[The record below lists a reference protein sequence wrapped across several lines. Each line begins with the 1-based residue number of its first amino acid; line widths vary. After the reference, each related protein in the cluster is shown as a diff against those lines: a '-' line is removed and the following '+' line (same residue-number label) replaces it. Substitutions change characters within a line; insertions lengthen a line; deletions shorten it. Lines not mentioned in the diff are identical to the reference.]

1 MTRPRL
7 LPGIGALAERFA
19 GFLLDQWG
27 VLHDG
32 ERPLPGAPEA
42 VDALLAQ
49 GARIVLLSN
58 SGRRA
63 ATNRERLAALG
74 FAPERLAGIVTSGEA
89 TWRLLKERPGPPWSE
104 FGRRC
109 LLLTI
114 GGDLGPVEG
123 LDLELVEAPE
133 DADFLLVSGLD
144 GKPAEAWRPLAEAAR
159 ARDLP
164 MICSN
169 PDKLAPSP
177 TGFLDSPGRLAAI
190 YESLGGRVVYVGK
203 PHAPIYTA
211 CLEALAG
218 IPRDAI
224 LAVGDSLEHDVAGA
238 HAQGLATCL
247 VASGI
252 HVEELPVEGEA
263 GRLIDAVVELAGR
276 TDAPPP
282 DFLLRRFAW

>member
-1 MTRPRL
+1 VTRPRL
-7 LPGIGALAERFA
+7 LPGIGAVAERFA

-32 ERPLPGAPEA
+32 ERPLPGAREA
-42 VDALLAQ
+42 VDALLAR

-63 ATNRERLAALG
+63 ATNRARLAALG
-74 FAPERLAGIVTSGEA
+74 FAPERLAGVVTSGEA
-89 TWRLLKERPGPPWSE
+89 AWRFLKERPGPPWSE
-104 FGRRC
+104 LGRRC

-123 LDLELVEAPE
+123 LDLELVKTPE
-133 DADFLLVSGLD
+133 EADFLLVSGLD

-169 PDKLAPSP
+169 PDKFAPSP
-177 TGFLDSPGRLAAI
+177 TGFVESPGLLAAL
-190 YESLGGRVVYVGK
+190 YEALGGRVIRVGK
-203 PHAPIYTA
+203 PYPPIYA
-211 CLEALAG
+211 ICLEALSG
-218 IPRDAI
+218 VPRQRI

-238 HAQGLATCL
+238 HARGLATCL
-247 VASGI
+247 VTSGI
-252 HVEELPVEGEA
+252 HAAELPVDGPDDF
-263 GRLIDAVVELAGR
+263 LLDAVERLAARRG
-276 TDAPPP
+276 TPPP
-282 DFLLRRFAW
+282 DYVLRRFA

>member
-1 MTRPRL
+1 VTRPRL
-7 LPGIGALAERFA
+7 LPGIGAVAERFA

-32 ERPLPGAPEA
+32 ERTLPGAREA
-42 VDALLAQ
+42 VDALLAR

-63 ATNRERLAALG
+63 ATNRARLAALG
-74 FAPERLAGIVTSGEA
+74 FAPERLAGVVTSGEA
-89 TWRLLKERPGPPWSE
+89 AWRFLKERPGPPWSE
-104 FGRRC
+104 LGRRC

-123 LDLELVEAPE
+123 PDLELVKTPE
-133 DADFLLVSGLD
+133 EADFLLVSGLD

-169 PDKLAPSP
+169 PDKFAPSP
-177 TGFLDSPGRLAAI
+177 TGFVESPGLLAAL
-190 YESLGGRVVYVGK
+190 YEALGGRVIRVGK
-203 PHAPIYTA
+203 PYPPIYA
-211 CLEALAG
+211 ICLEALSG
-218 IPRDAI
+218 VPRQRI

-238 HAQGLATCL
+238 HARGLATCL
-247 VASGI
+247 VTSGI
-252 HVEELPVEGEA
+252 HAAELPVDGPDDF
-263 GRLIDAVVELAGR
+263 LLDAVERLAARRG
-276 TDAPPP
+276 TPPP
-282 DFLLRRFAW
+282 DYVLRRFA

>member
-7 LPGIGALAERFA
+7 LPCIGALAERFA

-32 ERPLPGAPEA
+32 ERPLPGAREA
-42 VDALLAQ
+42 VDALLAR

-63 ATNRERLAALG
+63 ATNRARLAALG
-74 FAPERLAGIVTSGEA
+74 FAPERLAGVVTSGEA
-89 TWRLLKERPGPPWSE
+89 AWRFLKERPGPPWSE
-104 FGRRC
+104 LGRRC

-123 LDLELVEAPE
+123 LDLELVKTPE
-133 DADFLLVSGLD
+133 EADFLLVSGLD

-169 PDKLAPSP
+169 PDKFAPSP
-177 TGFLDSPGRLAAI
+177 TGFVESPGLLAAL
-190 YESLGGRVVYVGK
+190 YEALGGRVIRVGK
-203 PHAPIYTA
+203 PYPPIYA
-211 CLEALAG
+211 ICLEALSG
-218 IPRDAI
+218 VPRQRI

-238 HAQGLATCL
+238 HARGLATCL
-247 VASGI
+247 VTSGI
-252 HVEELPVEGEA
+252 HAAALPVDGPDDF
-263 GRLIDAVVELAGR
+263 LLDAVERLAARRG
-276 TDAPPP
+276 TPPP
-282 DFLLRRFAW
+282 DYVLRRFA

>member
-1 MTRPRL
+1 MTRTRL
-7 LPGIGALAERFA
+7 LSGIGALAERFA

-32 ERPLPGAPEA
+32 ERPLPGAREA
-42 VDALLAQ
+42 VDALLAR

-63 ATNRERLAALG
+63 ATNRARLAALG
-74 FAPERLAGIVTSGEA
+74 FAPERLAGVVTSGEA
-89 TWRLLKERPGPPWSE
+89 AWRFLKERPGPPWSE
-104 FGRRC
+104 LGRRC

-123 LDLELVEAPE
+123 LDLELVADPE

-144 GKPAEAWRPLAEAAR
+144 GKPAEAWRSLAEAAR
-159 ARDLP
+159 ACDLP

-169 PDKLAPSP
+169 PDKFAPSP
-177 TGFLDSPGRLAAI
+177 TGFVESPGLLAAL
-190 YESLGGRVVYVGK
+190 YEALGGRVIRVGK
-203 PHAPIYTA
+203 PYPPIYA
-211 CLEALAG
+211 ICLEALSG
-218 IPRDAI
+218 VPRQRI

-238 HAQGLATCL
+238 HARGLATCL

-252 HVEELPVEGEA
+252 HLDELPVEGEA
-263 GRLIDAVVELAGR
+263 DQLIDAVERLAAR
-276 TDAPPP
+276 MDAPPP
-282 DFLLRRFAW
+282 DFVVRHFRW

>member
-7 LPGIGALAERFA
+7 LPGIGAVAERFA

-32 ERPLPGAPEA
+32 ERPLPGAREA
-42 VDALLAQ
+42 VDALLAR

-63 ATNRERLAALG
+63 ATNRARLAALG
-74 FAPERLAGIVTSGEA
+74 FAPERLAGVVTSGEA
-89 TWRLLKERPGPPWSE
+89 AWRFLKERPGPPWSE
-104 FGRRC
+104 LGRRC

-123 LDLELVEAPE
+123 LDLELVKTPE
-133 DADFLLVSGLD
+133 EADFLLVSGLD

-169 PDKLAPSP
+169 PDKFAPSP
-177 TGFLDSPGRLAAI
+177 TGFVESPGLLAAL
-190 YESLGGRVVYVGK
+190 YEALGGRVIRVGK
-203 PHAPIYTA
+203 PYPPIYA
-211 CLEALAG
+211 ICLEALSG
-218 IPRDAI
+218 VPRQRI

-238 HAQGLATCL
+238 HARGLATCL
-247 VASGI
+247 VTSGI
-252 HVEELPVEGEA
+252 HAAELPVDGPDDF
-263 GRLIDAVVELAGR
+263 LLDAVERLAARRG
-276 TDAPPP
+276 TPPP
-282 DFLLRRFAW
+282 DYVLRRFAW